1 MRVVYLDMDRR
12 GVMRMRVIFLVV
24 VALSTVLSGCILV
37 GDYEDIFEPQ
47 PKSLTYEVC
56 YANFDCFPGDYC
68 EELAVPA
75 GRYTDYVNAI
85 CTVDCFD
92 DLDCPVSEFNRL
104 PGACVDHA
112 ILGGPLSSRIC
123 IERCEVD
130 ADCDVP
136 AGFGCEFIA
145 GDRLCVPIR

>member
-1 MRVVYLDMDRR
+1 
-12 GVMRMRVIFLVV
+12 MRMRVILLVV
-24 VALSTVLSGCILV
+24 AALSTVLSGCIVV
-37 GDYEDIFEPQ
+37 GDYEDIFEPH

-56 YANFDCFPGDYC
+56 YANFDCFAGDYC

-75 GRYTDYVNAI
+75 DRYTDYVNAI
-85 CTVDCFD
+85 CTVGCFD

-112 ILGGPLSSRIC
+112 IFAGPVASRIC
-123 IERCEVD
+123 LERCEFD
-130 ADCDVP
+130 TDCDVP